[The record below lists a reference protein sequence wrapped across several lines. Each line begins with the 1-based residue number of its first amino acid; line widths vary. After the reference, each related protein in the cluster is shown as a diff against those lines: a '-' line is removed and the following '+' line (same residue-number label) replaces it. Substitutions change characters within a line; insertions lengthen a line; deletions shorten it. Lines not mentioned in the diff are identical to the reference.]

1 VQAGAQGWSCAA
13 AAAACGDRRRD
24 QDVEGAKLDLIVMLA
39 GVQRVEVRDA
49 IDAEDHGFAVEH
61 EQPLPDLARVADQHS
76 GESICR
82 SIIEGHGGQIWA
94 TSNGQQG
101 AAFNFTL
108 PTVPREIASQ
118 STPRMPRRA
127 CNSGI
132 SSIRRILR

>member
-1 VQAGAQGWSCAA
+1 MQAGAQGSSCAGAA
-13 AAAACGDRRRD
+13 AAWEIAVALD

-108 PTVPREIASQ
+108 PTVPQ
-118 STPRMPRRA
+118 
-127 CNSGI
+127 
-132 SSIRRILR
+132 